1 MAEKPKLP
9 IPPKPPAFPSGIK
22 PSTLPGATK
31 AVKQYTTPAGPK
43 APVGVMGSSY
53 VPGRTSNTFNP
64 ASLTKSNRQVVE
76 TIQQRGATG
85 VTPGTDK
92 GTGKGTGTDKGT
104 KTKTILRTEDNGDGT
119 YTIYY
124 SDGTTETG
132 GTKIGGAAEDPALQY
147 QRDVE
152 AANRKSAFQILA
164 DEFTQRGLPT
174 LATEVERFMKEGLTP
189 AEARI
194 SIRNTQAYKDR
205 FKGNEGRIKK
215 GLAVYQPDEYLAAEE
230 TYRNLLLAN
239 NLQDLISKNTTDSF
253 ISGAVSAQEVQDRIQ
268 NVFNKIDNADPTL
281 KSQVSQ
287 YFSNFGIA
295 DPNLQRT
302 QLASALLT
310 GETSSMALERQLKKA
325 QLRAGAALADVT
337 IAETGVES
345 LQKQLEA
352 QNVSDVYGV
361 AKTGFSTLAQTQRET
376 ERLGGIYGAE
386 QAPMAEELQQEAFF
400 GLQSQRRKKLQERE
414 RATFGGQAG
423 ISTAGLARGTA
434 GSF

>member
-1 MAEKPKLP
+1 MATPKKVPL
-9 IPPKPPAFPSGIK
+9 PPKPPAP
-22 PSTLPGATK
+22 K
-31 AVKQYTTPAGPK
+31 AVQQYTTPAGPK
-43 APVGVMGSSY
+43 IPTT
-53 VPGRTSNTFNP
+53 PKTPFDPR
-64 ASLTKSNRQVVE
+64 SLTKSNQQIVQ

-85 VTPGTDK
+85 VTPVTNRQNVAAP
-92 GTGKGTGTDKGT
+92 TTRISTEQQR
-104 KTKTILRTEDNGDGT
+104 ILDLEKALQDSQNRGNV
-119 YTIYY
+119 
-124 SDGTTETG
+124 
-132 GTKIGGAAEDPALQY
+132 EDPAIQY

-152 AANRKSAFQILA
+152 AANRKSAFQILS

-268 NVFNKIDNADPTL
+268 NVFTKIDNADPTL
-281 KSQVSQ
+281 KGQLGQ
-287 YFSNFGIA
+287 YFSSYGIA
-295 DPNLQRT
+295 DPNLQRS

-325 QLRAGAALADVT
+325 QLRAGAALADGT
-337 IAETGVES
+337 IAESGVES

-414 RATFGGQAG
+414 QATFGGQAG
-423 ISTAGLARGTA
+423 ISTAGLARGAA

>member
-1 MAEKPKLP
+1 MAPKPAPVKLP
-9 IPPKPPAFPSGIK
+9 TPPKPPTIPSGIK
-22 PSTLPGATK
+22 PSNLPGASK
-31 AVKQYTTPAGPK
+31 ATQQYTTPAGPRVPATTTTRNIPSGGIAQPRTTTTTT
-43 APVGVMGSSY
+43 APVVRVTTPKIDKPTG
-53 VPGRTSNTFNP
+53 
-64 ASLTKSNRQVVE
+64 LT
-76 TIQQRGATG
+76 TDQQRIA
-85 VTPGTDK
+85 DLERQ
-92 GTGKGTGTDKGT
+92 
-104 KTKTILRTEDNGDGT
+104 LREREASATEDPG
-119 YTIYY
+119 I
-124 SDGTTETG
+124 
-132 GTKIGGAAEDPALQY
+132 QY

-152 AANRKSAFQILA
+152 IANRKSAFQILA

-174 LATEVERFMKEGLTP
+174 LAAEVERFMKEGLTP

-194 SIRNTQAYKDR
+194 SIRNTEAYKDR

-215 GLAVYQPDEYLAAEE
+215 GLGVYQPDEYLAAEE

-239 NLQDLISKNTTDSF
+239 NLQDLVSKNTTDAF

-337 IAETGVES
+337 IAESGVES

-376 ERLGGIYGAE
+376 ERLSGIYGAE
-386 QAPMAEELQQEAFF
+386 QAPMADELQQEAFF

-414 RATFGGQAG
+414 QATFGGQAG

>member
-1 MAEKPKLP
+1 MATPKKVPL
-9 IPPKPPAFPSGIK
+9 PPKPPKF
-22 PSTLPGATK
+22 K
-31 AVKQYTTPAGPK
+31 AVQQYRTPAGPRVP
-43 APVGVMGSSY
+43 AATRPRTTVPSAIRPQAGILPPGIPRTQVTPPV
-53 VPGRTSNTFNP
+53 T
-64 ASLTKSNRQVVE
+64 NRQNVAAPTTRISTE
-76 TIQQRGATG
+76 QQR
-85 VTPGTDK
+85 
-92 GTGKGTGTDKGT
+92 
-104 KTKTILRTEDNGDGT
+104 ILDLEKALQDSQNRSNV
-119 YTIYY
+119 
-124 SDGTTETG
+124 
-132 GTKIGGAAEDPALQY
+132 EDPAIQY
-147 QRDVE
+147 QRDIE
-152 AANRKSAFQILA
+152 AANRKSAFQILS

-268 NVFNKIDNADPTL
+268 NVFTKIDNADPTL
-281 KSQVSQ
+281 KGQLGQ
-287 YFSNFGIA
+287 YFSSYGIA
-295 DPNLQRT
+295 DPNLQRS

-325 QLRAGAALADVT
+325 QLRAGAQMSGVT

-345 LQKQLEA
+345 LQQQLEA

-361 AKTGFSTLAQTQRET
+361 AKTGFSTLSQTQPGT
-376 ERLGGIYGAE
+376 EKLAQIYGE
-386 QAPMAEELQQEAFF
+386 QTTGLSEELQQEAFF

-414 RATFGGQAG
+414 QATFGGQAG

>member
-1 MAEKPKLP
+1 MATPKKVPL
-9 IPPKPPAFPSGIK
+9 PPKPPAP
-22 PSTLPGATK
+22 K
-31 AVKQYTTPAGPK
+31 AVQQYTTPAGPRVP
-43 APVGVMGSSY
+43 AATRPTTTVPSAIRPQAGIIP
-53 VPGRTSNTFNP
+53 PGRPGTQVTTP
-64 ASLTKSNRQVVE
+64 VTNRQNVAAPTTRISTE
-76 TIQQRGATG
+76 QQR
-85 VTPGTDK
+85 
-92 GTGKGTGTDKGT
+92 
-104 KTKTILRTEDNGDGT
+104 ILDLEKALQDSQNRGNV
-119 YTIYY
+119 
-124 SDGTTETG
+124 
-132 GTKIGGAAEDPALQY
+132 EDPAIQY

-152 AANRKSAFQILA
+152 AANRKSAFQILS

-268 NVFNKIDNADPTL
+268 NVFTKIDNADPTL
-281 KSQVSQ
+281 KGQLGQ
-287 YFSNFGIA
+287 YFSSYGIA
-295 DPNLQRT
+295 DPNLQRS

-325 QLRAGAALADVT
+325 QLRAGAQMSGVT

-345 LQKQLEA
+345 LQQQLEA

-361 AKTGFSTLAQTQRET
+361 AKTGFSTLSQTQPGT
-376 ERLGGIYGAE
+376 EKLAQIYGE
-386 QAPMAEELQQEAFF
+386 QTTGLSEELQQEAFF

-414 RATFGGQAG
+414 QATFGGQAG

>member
-1 MAEKPKLP
+1 MAPKPAPAKLP
-9 IPPKPPAFPSGIK
+9 TPPKPPTIPSGIR
-22 PSTLPGATK
+22 PSNLPGASK
-31 AVKQYTTPAGPK
+31 ATQQYTTPAGPRVPAATRPTTTVPSAIRPQVGITPPGRPGTQVT
-43 APVGVMGSSY
+43 APVV
-53 VPGRTSNTFNP
+53 
-64 ASLTKSNRQVVE
+64 NRQNVP
-76 TIQQRGATG
+76 TPTANLTTDQQRIA
-85 VTPGTDK
+85 DLERQ
-92 GTGKGTGTDKGT
+92 
-104 KTKTILRTEDNGDGT
+104 LREREASATEDPG
-119 YTIYY
+119 I
-124 SDGTTETG
+124 
-132 GTKIGGAAEDPALQY
+132 QY

-152 AANRKSAFQILA
+152 TANRKSAFQILA

-174 LATEVERFMKEGLTP
+174 LAAEVERFMKEGLTP

-194 SIRNTQAYKDR
+194 SIRNTEAYKDR

-215 GLAVYQPDEYLAAEE
+215 GLGVYQPDEYLAAEE

-239 NLQDLISKNTTDSF
+239 NLQDLVSKNTTDAF

-337 IAETGVES
+337 IAESGVES

-376 ERLGGIYGAE
+376 ERLSGIYGAE
-386 QAPMAEELQQEAFF
+386 QAPMADELQQEAFF

-414 RATFGGQAG
+414 QATFGGQAG